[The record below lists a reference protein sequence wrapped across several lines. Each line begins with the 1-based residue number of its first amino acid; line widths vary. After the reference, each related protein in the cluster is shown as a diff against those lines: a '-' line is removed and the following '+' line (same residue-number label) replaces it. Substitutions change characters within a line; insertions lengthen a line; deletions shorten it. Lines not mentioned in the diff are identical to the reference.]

1 MFIEIRVLERCGCR
15 HPFLGLPVLQAP
27 SELHQSGNGSTAD
40 RVVRRS
46 SQCPRNVEDVL
57 KHGHRHQWH
66 IFLEIFE
73 VDDKGLEQTV
83 KMKLRMGPPHP
94 GSRRPRV
101 VQIPSRWFQ
110 RLQVQ
115 ERSQHRKGRSW
126 GAVLQP
132 VTKQLCI
139 SLRGVEGR
147 SYSRGHRETELLLCC
162 WSWGIARAGTKRLTA
177 LEDHPHHPHRDC
189 CVHHVARGHGVS
201 RKLGLPLT

>member
-1 MFIEIRVLERCGCR
+1 MGEGVKRNLFIEIRVLERCRRR
-15 HPFLGLPVLQAP
+15 HPFLGLPILQAP
-27 SELHQSGNGSTAD
+27 SELHQSGNGGSAD
-40 RVVRRS
+40 RVVRS

-101 VQIPSRWFQ
+101 VQIPYRWFQ
-110 RLQVQ
+110 RLQEQ
-115 ERSQHRKGRSW
+115 ERSQHGKGRSW

-132 VTKQLCI
+132 VTKQLCV
-139 SLRGVEGR
+139 SMRGVEGR
-147 SYSRGHRETELLLCC
+147 SHSPGQRETELLLCC
-162 WSWGIARAGTKRLTA
+162 WVLGDSKGWNKAAHCPRRPPPSSTQRL
-177 LEDHPHHPHRDC
+177 PC
-189 CVHHVARGHGVS
+189 
-201 RKLGLPLT
+201 